1 MSPKSRSNRPAR
13 QGVPAAASVF
23 AALGDQTRL
32 SLVAK
37 LCRGQPSSI
46 SQLTEGTRLS
56 RQAITKHLR
65 VLERAGIVRSLR
77 SGREN
82 LFEFDPK
89 PIESIKDYLDLVSA
103 QWDQA
108 LGRLKSFV
116 ED

>member
-1 MSPKSRSNRPAR
+1 MLPKSPSGRAARRRSHA
-13 QGVPAAASVF
+13 PAAVF

-32 SLVAK
+32 SLVAE
-37 LCRGQPSSI
+37 LCRGRSRSI
-46 SQLTEGTRLS
+46 TQLAEGSRLT

-65 VLERAGIVRSLR
+65 VLEQAGIVHSLR

-89 PIESIKDYLDLVSA
+89 PIESLKDYLALVSA

-108 LGRLKSFV
+108 LARLKSFV